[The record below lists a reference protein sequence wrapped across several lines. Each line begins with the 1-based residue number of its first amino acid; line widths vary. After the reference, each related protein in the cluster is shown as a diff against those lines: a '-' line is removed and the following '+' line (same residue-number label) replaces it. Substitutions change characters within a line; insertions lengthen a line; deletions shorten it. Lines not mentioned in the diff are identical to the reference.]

1 MTTDQVRQWV
11 DEYSEANVQDDENKG
26 LLVMD
31 GYDDC
36 IVGIAEQFHRTFVVY
51 DRTKVIN
58 KLVEQGMT
66 LEEAEEFHQFNQ
78 AQAWHGDH
86 TPAFITLPSEAH

>member
-1 MTTDQVRQWV
+1 MKTEEIRAWV
-11 DEYSEANVQDDENKG
+11 DEYSDMNVQDDESNG
-26 LLVMD
+26 LLIMD

-36 IVGIAEQFHRTFVVY
+36 IVGIAEQFNRVFVVY

-66 LEEAEEFHQFNQ
+66 LEEAEEFHEFNQ
-78 AQAWHGDH
+78 ANAWHGDH
-86 TPAFITLPSEAH
+86 TPAFITLPSEAN

>member
-1 MTTDQVRQWV
+1 MTTNQIREWV
-11 DEYSEANVQDDENKG
+11 DEYSDMNVQDDESNG
-26 LLVMD
+26 LLIMD

-36 IVGIAEQFHRTFVVY
+36 IVGVAEQFNRVFVVY

-78 AQAWHGDH
+78 AQAWLGDH
-86 TPAFITLPSEAH
+86 TPAFITLPSEAN